1 MNDPKCVFRNFSLPI
16 AAFDHLKQFQR
27 NYEQRNN
34 VKLTNSQTL
43 AIILRQHKAFVGG
56 VKHHG

>member
-1 MNDPKCVFRNFSLPI
+1 MNDPKYIFRNFSLPI
-16 AAFDHLKQFQR
+16 ATFDHLKEFQR
-27 NYEQRNN
+27 DYEQRNN